1 MAGGS
6 LSTAVAGLT
15 LGVGWYAIRGW
26 RMCFV
31 MIGLISLAMAML
43 CHAVMIEPSRACV
56 GSSTDVWELTRR
68 VVTVC

>member
-1 MAGGS
+1 
-6 LSTAVAGLT
+6 
-15 LGVGWYAIRGW
+15 
-26 RMCFV
+26 MCFV

-56 GSSTDVWELTRR
+56 GSSTDIWELTRR